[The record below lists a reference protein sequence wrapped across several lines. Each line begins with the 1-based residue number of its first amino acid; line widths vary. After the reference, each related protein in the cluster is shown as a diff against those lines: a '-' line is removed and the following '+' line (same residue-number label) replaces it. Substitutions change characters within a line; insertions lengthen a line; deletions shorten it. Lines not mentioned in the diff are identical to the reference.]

1 MYYEKITDLIGN
13 TPLIKIPKST
23 FNTTSTI
30 YLKLEKNN
38 LSSSIKDRYAKMYIE
53 NYLKNNQNK
62 TLVIPTSGNLGISFA
77 SLCAINNIKCIIIL
91 PENASIERKKL
102 IKLLNAKL
110 IETPE
115 NLGMKETID
124 KAKEITKD
132 QNYLLVDQFNDHLN
146 LKVHFETTAKEIEN
160 DLNETPDI
168 IIAGMGSSGTI
179 SGIAKYYKNKKTKTI
194 ALIPKENNNIPGI
207 GPGFLPTICDLKNIT
222 EIVEISNENL
232 NKYIPYIIRKTGILI
247 GISGCAALKYA
258 IELAKSNDDKKI
270 VVLIPDSYERY
281 LANE

>member
-53 NYLKNNQNK
+53 KYIKTNQNK

-77 SLCAINNIKCIIIL
+77 SLCTINNIKCIVIL

-110 IETPE
+110 IETPA
-115 NLGMKETID
+115 NLGMKGTID
-124 KAKEITKD
+124 KAKEITKN

-146 LKVHFETTAKEIEN
+146 QKVHYETTAKEIEN
-160 DLNETPDI
+160 DLNESPDI

-179 SGIAKYYKNKKTKTI
+179 SGIAKYYKNKKTITI
-194 ALIPKENNNIPGI
+194 ALIPKENNDIPGI

-258 IELAKSNDDKKI
+258 IELAKKKNNKKI
-270 VVLIPDSYERY
+270 VVIIPDSYERY